1 MIENL
6 VAIKH
11 PVEGIA
17 YLFYIGLILR
27 RLAPNFWNNTLEKML
42 VKNIENM

>member
-17 YLFYIGLILR
+17 YLFYIALILR
-27 RLAPNFWNNTLEKML
+27 WLAPTFWNNTLEKLL
-42 VKNIENM
+42 VKNIGNM

>member
-1 MIENL
+1 MIETL
-6 VAIKH
+6 VTIKH

-17 YLFYIGLILR
+17 YLFYIALILR
-27 RLAPNFWNNTLEKML
+27 WAAPNFWNNTLEKML